1 MRFNKSFTRFFQKIA
16 GVDRVHGFNLLK
28 LMYKLLL
35 WEHNNNAKQIELKKE
50 LLSTWKKEMK
60 KQKRQQKEQK
70 KI

>member
-1 MRFNKSFTRFFQKIA
+1 
-16 GVDRVHGFNLLK
+16 
-28 LMYKLLL
+28 MYKLFI